1 MLQRILPRLRR
12 PTRSQKL
19 LTILMDH
26 GKFQDT
32 NGFNLMRPINTTP
45 MPTWECRPHLIQSAI
60 HLDALN
66 ISSQSLINQVSGQRT
81 IPYQTLVWTEP
92 PPEILPTFQLLKR
105 SSDKD
110 GPQWEL
116 RKTRRSSTT
125 KPRMSTTTSLPHL
138 TITLLYHNPT
148 LLMLNRPLVTHT
160 LAHWPIMLYKPRPIS
175 DPTQS
180 ATHLDAPNI
189 SSQNQTNQRT
199 GQRTTVYQTSV
210 WTEPLLVTSRT
221 FQ

>member
-32 NGFNLMRPINTTP
+32 NGFNLMLSITHVCTP
-45 MPTWECRPHLIQSAI
+45 ESRSNLIQSAI

-92 PPEILPTFQLLKR
+92 PPEILPTFPLPKR

-160 LAHWPIMLYKPRPIS
+160 LAH
-175 DPTQS
+175 
-180 ATHLDAPNI
+180 
-189 SSQNQTNQRT
+189 
-199 GQRTTVYQTSV
+199 
-210 WTEPLLVTSRT
+210 
-221 FQ
+221 